1 MTRHGMASC
10 GTRGCA
16 RVHLGLGCN
25 AAVDTSVPRNCPPS
39 TRVHTLTASPRA
51 THVLPQ
57 VENNQ
62 VTAMYVSDD
71 VRSYATESSVGMEDV
86 EDTLAYSKA
95 LKIIGKSGVKGEV
108 VPTFNSY
115 HQLETW

>member
-1 MTRHGMASC
+1 
-10 GTRGCA
+10 
-16 RVHLGLGCN
+16 
-25 AAVDTSVPRNCPPS
+25 
-39 TRVHTLTASPRA
+39 
-51 THVLPQ
+51 
-57 VENNQ
+57 
-62 VTAMYVSDD
+62 MYVSDD